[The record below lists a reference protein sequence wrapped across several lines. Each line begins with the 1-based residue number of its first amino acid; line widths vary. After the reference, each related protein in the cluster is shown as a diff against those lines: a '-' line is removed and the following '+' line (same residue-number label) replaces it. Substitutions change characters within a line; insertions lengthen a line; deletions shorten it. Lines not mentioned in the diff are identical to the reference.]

1 MRILCTT
8 IFRPLLRLYSFF
20 LNDYSLNVVRV
31 FAHSKLVSTTNH
43 TVGPM
48 SNFGLV
54 AKFPPCLGGISVKGV
69 K

>member
-1 MRILCTT
+1 MHNYFQATFEI
-8 IFRPLLRLYSFF
+8 IFFF